1 MTNELV
7 ETYLFLIKTKYFIN
21 GMAACA
27 VVGPFLTTLMYDNG
41 DLNAMFDYRCAGG
54 NGIALSIPLC
64 LILLAMVIFECS
76 RFYRRYRTEY
86 QNVDNAE
93 LNEIPN
99 VEGGNSLNNISPV

>member
-54 NGIALSIPLC
+54 NGIALSIPVGLV
-64 LILLAMVIFECS
+64 LLAVMIFECS
-76 RFYRRYRTEY
+76 RCYRRYRTDY
-86 QNVDNAE
+86 QTVENAGENAVEVSVDE
-93 LNEIPN
+93 VGIR
-99 VEGGNSLNNISPV
+99 IQD